1 MKILLTG
8 ANGYIGMRLLPLLLA
23 KGHEVYALVRSSKRF
38 DIPISLKNQI
48 HIIESDLLD
57 PHSLQNIPE
66 EIEAAYYLV
75 HSMTTS
81 SESFADL
88 EANAAANFRDRMAKT
103 KARQIIY
110 LSGLS
115 NEQNLSKH
123 LSSRKNV
130 ENILRQGSVPLT
142 TLMAGIIIGSGSA
155 SFEIIRDI
163 VEKLPVM
170 ITPKWVRNLVQ
181 PISIVDVLDYLV
193 LVLNHPSCIGQRF
206 EIGGADVMSYKQVLL
221 AFAKIRKLKRWIWTV
236 PCLTPKLSSYWLY
249 LVTSANYNLAKSL
262 VDSLRNNAICKEN
275 RIQGIFPKKLLSFE
289 EAVLR
294 AFKKIEQDDVPS
306 SWKDALGNS
315 RLNPDFSVYMHVPQF
330 GVFSNTQQIVFSLPP
345 EEVRR
350 KIWSLGGKTG
360 WLYMNWCWTIR
371 GFLDRLA
378 GGIGLRRGRT
388 HPTRLNEGDALDF
401 WRVLLADE
409 EPCRLLLY
417 AEMKVPG
424 EAWLEFKIVGQTLF
438 QTATFRPHGVW
449 GRCYWYIL
457 FPVHV
462 LIFRGMAKR
471 LTLSE
476 NDKKI

>member
-1 MKILLTG
+1 M
-8 ANGYIGMRLLPLLLA
+8 
-23 KGHEVYALVRSSKRF
+23 VRSSKRF
-38 DIPISLKNQI
+38 DIATSLKNQI
-48 HIIESDLLD
+48 HIIEADLLD

-88 EANAAANFRDRMAKT
+88 EAKAAANFRDRMAKT

-142 TLMAGIIIGSGSA
+142 TLMAGIIIGAGSA

-170 ITPKWVRNLVQ
+170 ITPKWVCNLVQ

-193 LVLNHPSCIGQRF
+193 LVLNHPSCVGQRF

-221 AFAKIRKLKRWIWTV
+221 AFAKIRELKRWIWTV

-249 LVTSANYNLAKSL
+249 LVTSANYNLARSL

-275 RIQGIFPKKLLSFE
+275 RIQEIFPKKLLSFE

-294 AFKKIEQDDVPS
+294 AFRKIEPDDVPS

-315 RLNPDFSVYMHVPQF
+315 RLSPDFSVYMHVPQF
-330 GVFSNTQQIVFSLPP
+330 GVFSNTQKIDFSLPP
-345 EEVRR
+345 EKIQRR
-350 KIWSLGGKTG
+350 IWSLGGKTG

-371 GFLDRLA
+371 GFLDRLV

-409 EPCRLLLY
+409 EHCRLLLY

-449 GRCYWYIL
+449 GALLLVCFISCSCIDFSRN
-457 FPVHV
+457 
-462 LIFRGMAKR
+462 G
-471 LTLSE
+471 
-476 NDKKI
+476 